1 MSEIKL
7 PQAGASIMARPQTDL
22 DSGRDAILEIMVELI
37 EERGSSAFTMT
48 ELAARA
54 GMSTANLYRY
64 FESKEALIEAVAEH
78 WFRPKVEI
86 MEEVVA
92 SDLGPRRKM
101 YEFYARRFARMKSE
115 WERDPVVFANYVELG
130 KEHFELVRSYVDLG
144 DHYLAMIIGE
154 AMAEGYF
161 AGLSIDE
168 AISLVNQ
175 MTSVYVNIGAMEQIM
190 PKLTTDKLARIIDAM
205 FDGLS
210 AQDRGAKAV
219 SGLRAA

>member
-1 MSEIKL
+1 
-7 PQAGASIMARPQTDL
+7 MARPQTDL
-22 DSGRDAILEIMVELI
+22 DSGREAILALMVELI

-54 GMSTANLYRY
+54 NMSTANLYRY

-78 WFRPKVEI
+78 WFQPKIEL

-92 SDLGPRRKM
+92 SALNPRRKM

-144 DHYLAMIIGE
+144 DHYLAVIIGE

>member
-1 MSEIKL
+1 
-7 PQAGASIMARPQTDL
+7 MARPQTDL
-22 DSGRDAILEIMVELI
+22 DGGREALLALMVDLI

-54 GMSTANLYRY
+54 NMSAANLYRY
-64 FESKEALIEAVAEH
+64 YESKEALIEAVAEH
-78 WFRPKVEI
+78 WFQPKIAI
-86 MEEVVA
+86 MEDVIA
-92 SDLGPRRKM
+92 SDLDPRRKM
-101 YEFYARRFARMKSE
+101 FEFYAQRFARMKAE

-144 DHYLAMIIGE
+144 DHYLAVIIGE

-175 MTSVYVNIGAMEQIM
+175 MTGLYVNIGAMELVM
-190 PKLTTDKLARIIDAM
+190 HKLSTDKLARIIDAV

>member
-1 MSEIKL
+1 
-7 PQAGASIMARPQTDL
+7 MARPQTDL
-22 DSGRDAILEIMVELI
+22 DSGREALLELMVGLI
-37 EERGSSAFTMT
+37 EERGSGAFTMT
-48 ELAARA
+48 ELAGRA

-64 FESKEALIEAVAEH
+64 FDSKEALIEAVAGH
-78 WFRPKVEI
+78 WFQPKVEI

-92 SDLGPRRKM
+92 SDLAPRRKM
-101 YEFYARRFARMKSE
+101 YEFYARRFARMKAE
-115 WERDPVVFANYVELG
+115 WERDPVVFANYIELG

-154 AMAEGYF
+154 GMAEGYF

-175 MTSVYVNIGAMEQIM
+175 MTGAYVNIGAMEMIM
-190 PKLTTDKLARIIDAM
+190 PKLSTDKLARIVDAV

-210 AQDRGAKAV
+210 AADRGAKAV

>member
-1 MSEIKL
+1 
-7 PQAGASIMARPQTDL
+7 MARPQTDL
-22 DSGRDAILEIMVELI
+22 DSGREDILALMVGLI

-64 FESKEALIEAVAEH
+64 FASKEALIEAVAEH
-78 WFRPKVEI
+78 WFQPKVEI

-92 SDLGPRRKM
+92 SDLSPRRKM
-101 YEFYARRFARMKSE
+101 YEFYARRFARMKAE

-161 AGLSIDE
+161 AGLTIDE
-168 AISLVNQ
+168 AISLINQ
-175 MTSVYVNIGAMEQIM
+175 MTGAYVNIGAMELIM
-190 PKLTTDKLARIIDAM
+190 PKLSTDKLARIVDAV

-210 AQDRGAKAV
+210 AADRGAKAV

>member
-1 MSEIKL
+1 
-7 PQAGASIMARPQTDL
+7 MARPQTDL
-22 DSGRDAILEIMVELI
+22 DSGREAILALMVELI

-54 GMSTANLYRY
+54 NMSTANLYRY

-78 WFRPKVEI
+78 WFQPKIEL

-92 SDLGPRRKM
+92 SALNPRRKM

-130 KEHFELVRSYVDLG
+130 KEHFELVRSYIDLG
-144 DHYLAMIIGE
+144 DHYLAVIIGE
-154 AMAEGYF
+154 AMAEGHF
-161 AGLSIDE
+161 EGLTIDE

-175 MTSVYVNIGAMEQIM
+175 MTSVYVNIGAMEQVM

>member
-1 MSEIKL
+1 
-7 PQAGASIMARPQTDL
+7 MARPQTDL
-22 DSGRDAILEIMVELI
+22 DGGRAELLALMVGLI

-64 FESKEALIEAVAEH
+64 FASKEALIEAVAEH
-78 WFRPKVEI
+78 WFQPKVEI

-92 SDLGPRRKM
+92 SDLSPRRKM
-101 YEFYARRFARMKSE
+101 YEFYARRFARMKAE

-144 DHYLAMIIGE
+144 DHYLAVIIGE

-175 MTSVYVNIGAMEQIM
+175 MTGAYVNTGTMELIM
-190 PKLTTDKLARIIDAM
+190 PRLTTDKLARIVDAV

-210 AQDRGAKAV
+210 AVDRGAKAV

>member
-1 MSEIKL
+1 
-7 PQAGASIMARPQTDL
+7 MARPQTDL
-22 DSGRDAILEIMVELI
+22 DAGREALLELMVEMV
-37 EERGSSAFTMT
+37 EARGSSAFTMT
-48 ELAARA
+48 ELAGRA
-54 GMSTANLYRY
+54 GMSTANLYRF
-64 FESKEALIEAVAEH
+64 FESKEALFEAVAEH

-86 MEEVVA
+86 MENVVA
-92 SDLGPRRKM
+92 SDLPPRRKM
-101 YEFYARRFARMKSE
+101 YEFYAQRFARMKSE
-115 WERDPVVFANYVELG
+115 WERDPVAFASYVELG

-161 AGLSIDE
+161 AGLTIDE
-168 AISLVNQ
+168 AISLINQ
-175 MTSVYVNIGAMEQIM
+175 ITGAYVNIGAMELIM
-190 PKLTTDKLARIIDAM
+190 PKLSTDKLARIIDAV

>member
-1 MSEIKL
+1 
-7 PQAGASIMARPQTDL
+7 MARPQTDL
-22 DSGRDAILEIMVELI
+22 DAGRAALLALMVEMV
-37 EERGSSAFTMT
+37 EARGSSAFTMT
-48 ELAARA
+48 ELAGRA

-64 FESKEALIEAVAEH
+64 FASKEALFEAVAEH

-92 SDLGPRRKM
+92 SDLPPRRKM
-101 YEFYARRFARMKSE
+101 YEFYAQRFARMKSE
-115 WERDPVVFANYVELG
+115 WERDPVAFASYVELG

-144 DHYLAMIIGE
+144 DHYLAVIIGE

-161 AGLSIDE
+161 AGLTIDE
-168 AISLVNQ
+168 AISLINQ
-175 MTSVYVNIGAMEQIM
+175 ITGAYVNIGAMELIM
-190 PKLTTDKLARIIDAM
+190 PKLSTDKLARIIDAV

-210 AQDRGAKAV
+210 AADRGAKAV

>member
-1 MSEIKL
+1 
-7 PQAGASIMARPQTDL
+7 MARPQTDL
-22 DSGRDAILEIMVELI
+22 DGGREALLGLMVDLI

-54 GMSTANLYRY
+54 NMSAANLYRY
-64 FESKEALIEAVAEH
+64 YESKEALIEAVAEH
-78 WFRPKVEI
+78 WFQPKIEI
-86 MEEVVA
+86 MEDVIA
-92 SDLGPRRKM
+92 SDLGARRKM
-101 YEFYARRFARMKSE
+101 YEFYARRFTRMKDE
-115 WERDPVVFANYVELG
+115 WERDPVVFSNYVELG

-144 DHYLAMIIGE
+144 DHYLATIIGE

-175 MTSVYVNIGAMEQIM
+175 MVGLYVNITAMELIM
-190 PKLTTDKLARIIDAM
+190 PKLTTDKLARIIDTV

-210 AQDRGAKAV
+210 AQDRGAKPV

>member
-1 MSEIKL
+1 
-7 PQAGASIMARPQTDL
+7 MARPQTDL
-22 DSGRDAILEIMVELI
+22 DGGREALLALMVDLI

-54 GMSTANLYRY
+54 NMSAANLYRY
-64 FESKEALIEAVAEH
+64 YESKEALIEAVAEH
-78 WFRPKVEI
+78 WFQPKIEI

-92 SDLGPRRKM
+92 SDLGARRKM
-101 YEFYARRFARMKSE
+101 YEFYARRFTRMKDE

-168 AISLVNQ
+168 AISLINQ
-175 MTSVYVNIGAMEQIM
+175 MVGLYVNIGAMELIM
-190 PKLTTDKLARIIDAM
+190 SKLTTDKLARIIDTV

-210 AQDRGAKAV
+210 AQDRGAKPV

>member
-1 MSEIKL
+1 
-7 PQAGASIMARPQTDL
+7 MARPQTDL
-22 DSGRDAILEIMVELI
+22 DGGRQVLLALMVDLI

-54 GMSTANLYRY
+54 NMSAANLYRY

-78 WFRPKVEI
+78 WFQPKIAI
-86 MEEVVA
+86 MEDVIA
-92 SDLGPRRKM
+92 SDLDPRRKM
-101 YEFYARRFARMKSE
+101 YEFYARRFARMKAE
-115 WERDPVVFANYVELG
+115 WERDPVIFANYVELG

-161 AGLSIDE
+161 AGLSIDQ
-168 AISLVNQ
+168 AISLINQ
-175 MTSVYVNIGAMEQIM
+175 MTGLYVNIGAMEPIM
-190 PKLTTDKLARIIDAM
+190 HKLSNDKLARIIDAV

-210 AQDRGAKAV
+210 AVDRGAKGV
-219 SGLRAA
+219 SGLRAPDQPR

>member
-1 MSEIKL
+1 
-7 PQAGASIMARPQTDL
+7 MARPQTDL
-22 DSGRDAILEIMVELI
+22 DGGRAELLALMVGLI

-64 FESKEALIEAVAEH
+64 FASKEALIEAVAEH
-78 WFRPKVEI
+78 WFQPKVEI

-92 SDLGPRRKM
+92 SDLSPRRKL
-101 YEFYARRFARMKSE
+101 YEFYARRFARMKAE

-190 PKLTTDKLARIIDAM
+190 PKLTTDKLARIVDAV